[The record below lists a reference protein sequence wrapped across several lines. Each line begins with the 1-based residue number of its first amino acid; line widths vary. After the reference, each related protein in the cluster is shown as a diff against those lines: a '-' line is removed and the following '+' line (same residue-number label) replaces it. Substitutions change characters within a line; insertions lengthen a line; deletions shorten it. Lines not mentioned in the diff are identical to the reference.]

1 MGEKNREQSMNDEAS
16 GAADNGTWETVKGS
30 KPKLLRMYVPGGWL
44 VTVVGGASYNVSFY
58 PDTEHQWD
66 PQIKN

>member
-1 MGEKNREQSMNDEAS
+1 MNDETRVDK
-16 GAADNGTWETVKGS
+16 DNGRWDTVMGS
-30 KPKLLRMYVPGGWL
+30 KPKLLRMNVPGGWL

-58 PDTEHQWD
+58 PDPEHKWD

>member
-1 MGEKNREQSMNDEAS
+1 MSEKTGGDK
-16 GAADNGTWETVKGS
+16 DNGRWDTVKEA
-30 KPKLLRMYVPGGWL
+30 KPKLLRMHVPGGWL

-58 PDTEHQWD
+58 PDPEHAWD